1 MARQFY
7 FLVPARPTDPT
18 PPGAMLVE
26 LPNMKLPSPSRSA
39 VQIQFVNPPP
49 APIEVRPV
57 APIQQF
63 SNVWASANP
72 QPPQVHPPAYPE
84 QVPFNPG
91 PTQAPLGPT
100 PSNPDTNVV
109 KPSNPLTFIQRIPAL
124 LTIGFFALIFI
135 LMCVDLGLKNW
146 VTYCSA
152 DLGLQKMSFGEYFS
166 GSLSEYEDL
175 ICGSG
180 SRRLESSDCYYCP
193 DTDEYDCQQ
202 LCGYTSCNYYCGS
215 SYYSSRCNYK
225 CKEDPVDESS
235 PCGDPCANVKR
246 MRQAGQVMLAFGILA
261 ILLTVAIIARLILLQ
276 LVKKNIQRG
285 LLVKTAAAV
294 ATALW
299 VIGVGVYIALY
310 VMTRV
315 DATETTQNAGLYLAI
330 AVAILLGISFVLN
343 LVTISPLIRD

>member
-1 MARQFY
+1 
-7 FLVPARPTDPT
+7 
-18 PPGAMLVE
+18 
-26 LPNMKLPSPSRSA
+26 
-39 VQIQFVNPPP
+39 
-49 APIEVRPV
+49 
-57 APIQQF
+57 
-63 SNVWASANP
+63 
-72 QPPQVHPPAYPE
+72 
-84 QVPFNPG
+84 
-91 PTQAPLGPT
+91 
-100 PSNPDTNVV
+100 
-109 KPSNPLTFIQRIPAL
+109 
-124 LTIGFFALIFI
+124 
-135 LMCVDLGLKNW
+135 MCVDLGLKNW
-146 VTYCSA
+146 VTYCNA
-152 DLGLQKMSFGEYFS
+152 DLGLQKMSFG

-175 ICGSG
+175 ICGLGSG

-193 DTDEYDCQQ
+193 DTEEYDCQL
-202 LCGYTSCNYYCGS
+202 LCGYTSCDYYCGS

-225 CKEDPVDESS
+225 CEDEGEGGDEESS

-310 VMTRV
+310 VITRV
-315 DATETTQNAGLYLAI
+315 DATETRQDAGLNLAI